1 MIFIGYLYII
11 PILIISQYLFLFFLE
26 SFFLYD
32 KIFTQG
38 DDNMFA
44 QRLKKL
50 RTEKQISQAELATV
64 LNISNRTISMYEQ
77 GNSEPTIETLSKM
90 ADYFNVTTD
99 YLIGRSD
106 GRTLENQ
113 EIHKSLGL
121 TDESISTLSIFKQ
134 LENNEYTKN
143 QLRNINVLLS
153 DLNTLVSISDYLNTA
168 SIKDEQYVVCNYYVS
183 KNGEDLISPPD
194 SKEKML
200 SAEQWRNIFFA
211 AIQENLIR
219 LKNSIKD
226 E

>member
-1 MIFIGYLYII
+1 
-11 PILIISQYLFLFFLE
+11 
-26 SFFLYD
+26 
-32 KIFTQG
+32 
-38 DDNMFA
+38 MFA

-90 ADYFNVTTD
+90 ANYFNVTTD

-121 TDESISTLSIFKQ
+121 TDESIATLNIFKQ